1 MSDDKNF
8 SVHSVII
15 EQCKKTNISGVEEVR
30 GCDEETVVL
39 ETVKGTLTIKGEGLN
54 IISFSKSSG
63 ELLMEGEVTALAYS
77 GEDRGKGLF
86 KRILK

>member
-86 KRILK
+86 RRILK